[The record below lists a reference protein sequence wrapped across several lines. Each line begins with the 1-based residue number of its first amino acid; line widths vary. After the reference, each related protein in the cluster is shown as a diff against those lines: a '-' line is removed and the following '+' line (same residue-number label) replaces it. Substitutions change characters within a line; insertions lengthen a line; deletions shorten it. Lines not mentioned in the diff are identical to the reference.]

1 MAINSVAL
9 AGNLTRDAQLKAM
22 QSGKSI
28 LEFSIAVNERRRQED
43 GTWKDEPSYFDCVVF
58 GSRAE
63 RLEAYLMK
71 GTKVSIVGRLHQS
84 RFEAKDGS
92 KRSKVEVYVDEI
104 EFMSK
109 RDTVTEAPE
118 QPAPRPAAPRRQAPQ
133 PAPQPAPQDDV
144 YDEDIPF

>member
-1 MAINSVAL
+1 MRMAINSVAL
-9 AGNLTRDAQLKAM
+9 AGNLTRDAQLKAT
-22 QSGKSI
+22 QSGKAI
-28 LEFSIAVNERRRQED
+28 LEFSIAVNERRKSED
-43 GTWKDEPSYFDCVVF
+43 GTWKDEPSYFDCVMF

-63 RLEAYLMK
+63 HLEAYLVK
-71 GTKVSIVGRLHQS
+71 GTKVSIVGRLHQN

-109 RDTVTEAPE
+109 RGTVTEAPE

-133 PAPQPAPQDDV
+133 DDV

>member
-63 RLEAYLMK
+63 PLSAYLVK

-92 KRSKVEVYVDEI
+92 KRSKVEVHVDEI

-118 QPAPRPAAPRRQAPQ
+118 QPAPKPAAPRRQAPQ
-133 PAPQPAPQDDV
+133 PAQQPAPQDDV